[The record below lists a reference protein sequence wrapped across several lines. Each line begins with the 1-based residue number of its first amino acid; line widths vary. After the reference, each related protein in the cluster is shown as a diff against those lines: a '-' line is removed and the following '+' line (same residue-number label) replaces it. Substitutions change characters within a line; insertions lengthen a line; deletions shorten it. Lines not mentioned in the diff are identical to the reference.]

1 MHCHPLDG
9 DATNCEIS
17 ELDVYIKEKPF
28 RWVDPSGN
36 GAQFD
41 ILSWRKVNQMKYH
54 VLSLLARDVL
64 VVQVSTVASESAFS
78 SSGRIVSKFRS
89 SLEPEVVQALVC
101 TKDWNIASRK
111 GKI

>member
-1 MHCHPLDG
+1 
-9 DATNCEIS
+9 
-17 ELDVYIKEKPF
+17 LDVYIKEKPF
-28 RWVDPSGN
+28 WWVDPSGK

-41 ILSWRKVNQMKYH
+41 ILSWWKVNQVKYPI
-54 VLSLLARDVL
+54 LSLLARDVL

-78 SSGRIVSKFRS
+78 SSERIVSKFRS
-89 SLEPEVVQALVC
+89 SFEPEVVQALVC

>member
-1 MHCHPLDG
+1 M
-9 DATNCEIS
+9 
-17 ELDVYIKEKPF
+17 DVYIKEKPF

-41 ILSWRKVNQMKYH
+41 ILSWWKVNQMKYPI
-54 VLSLLARDVL
+54 LSLLARDVL
-64 VVQVSTVASESAFS
+64 AVQVSTVTLESAFS
-78 SSGRIVSKFRS
+78 SSWRIVSKFRS